1 MNSLANMPDRQT
13 ELSRLYHAA
22 LQDYLNQGAG
32 CDMAPSRELGRHAL
46 ALGLETLDMARI
58 HEIALSTLVLPNNSP
73 SSRSHLMGRA
83 GLFFAEA
90 IMPIEQTHR
99 GAREA
104 NIHLNQIVK
113 ALSQRSS
120 ELADSVAEL
129 KQEVLHRKAV
139 EECLR
144 ASERISIELLEK
156 SRQMQEE
163 LRHLSRQLLVVQENE
178 RRKISRELHD
188 VIAQTLT
195 GINMRLAT
203 LKAESKGNTNELQ
216 EKITS
221 TQLLVEKS
229 LDIVHRFASELR
241 PTVLDDL
248 GLIPALKSF
257 LQGFLEDTGVR
268 VSLKVFGGIEQS
280 DADVRTVLYRIVQE
294 SLTNVARHAKASHAE
309 VDIQC
314 LEGIIRMEI
323 KDNGQGFEVDGTSC
337 ANKRNRLGLLGMRER
352 VEMIGGTFVVES
364 SIGHATTVRVEI
376 PPANDL
382 SRNAPSQSLDHETT
396 PTCNAHESYHRPAS

>member
-129 KQEVLHRKAV
+129 KQEVLHRKAKAMGDLPKKNAAHLSSREMEV
-139 EECLR
+139 LQLIAEGKANKQTADELN
-144 ASERISIELLEK
+144 ISIK
-156 SRQMQEE
+156 
-163 LRHLSRQLLVVQENE
+163 
-178 RRKISRELHD
+178 
-188 VIAQTLT
+188 T
-195 GINMRLAT
+195 
-203 LKAESKGNTNELQ
+203 
-216 EKITS
+216 
-221 TQLLVEKS
+221 VEK
-229 LDIVHRFASELR
+229 HRQKVMEKLN
-241 PTVLDDL
+241 
-248 GLIPALKSF
+248 IH
-257 LQGFLEDTGVR
+257 DT
-268 VSLKVFGGIEQS
+268 
-280 DADVRTVLYRIVQE
+280 A
-294 SLTNVARHAKASHAE
+294 SLTRYAISA
-309 VDIQC
+309 
-314 LEGIIRMEI
+314 GII
-323 KDNGQGFEVDGTSC
+323 
-337 ANKRNRLGLLGMRER
+337 
-352 VEMIGGTFVVES
+352 ES
-364 SIGHATTVRVEI
+364 SVQVTI
-376 PPANDL
+376 L
-382 SRNAPSQSLDHETT
+382 
-396 PTCNAHESYHRPAS
+396 